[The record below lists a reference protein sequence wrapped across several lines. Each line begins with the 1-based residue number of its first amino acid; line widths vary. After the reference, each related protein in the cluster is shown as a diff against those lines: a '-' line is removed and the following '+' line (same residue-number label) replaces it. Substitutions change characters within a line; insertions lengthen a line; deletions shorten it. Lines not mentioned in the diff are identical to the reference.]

1 MKHELKK
8 LEKSQ
13 VEIRITVPAE
23 EYKKDLEKAAVRLSE
38 RAAIKGFRPGKAPY
52 DMVKQQLGEG
62 KIMEEA
68 VEHVVQRTYFEAVQA
83 EKLKTVGMPQISIEK
98 MAPGN
103 ELIFKAV
110 VALLP
115 NVKLPDLKEIKV
127 ERTQKEVGTKE
138 VDEVLNN
145 LKKMQPKEEA
155 KAGAATKEDKMTID
169 MDMFIEKVPIEGG
182 QAKNHQV
189 YLSEPHYIPGLA
201 EALVGLKKD
210 ETKEFTLKF
219 PKEHYQKHIAGK
231 DVDFKIKVNEVF
243 ELTYPELDDTFAKA
257 LGQKSLEA
265 LKELLLANLKREEEK
280 KEGERV
286 EIAILDQMIEKS
298 EFDEIPDVLID
309 SEKRKM
315 FYELKSDLD
324 RRGLTIEQYLQDIKK
339 TQEQIFNEFT
349 EGATKRA
356 KAALVSRQVAMENEI
371 KVEKADLDKEVAAIR
386 QAYPNDSQVEENLKR
401 AEVIDTIAAT
411 VQNRKVVELLKE
423 KILKSSL

>member
-1 MKHELKK
+1 
-8 LEKSQ
+8 
-13 VEIRITVPAE
+13 
-23 EYKKDLEKAAVRLSE
+23 
-38 RAAIKGFRPGKAPY
+38 
-52 DMVKQQLGEG
+52 
-62 KIMEEA
+62 
-68 VEHVVQRTYFEAVQA
+68 
-83 EKLKTVGMPQISIEK
+83 